1 MIPKDHPR
9 RASLEVRDK
18 LVECFREGIVAEQGL
33 IAHGRGE
40 AFDYL
45 LGEKTSSV
53 AVNAIKAAVAAMFLA
68 DNPVISVNGNLACLC
83 SKDVVELAE
92 LTNAKLEIN
101 LFYRSEKRLKAIA
114 DLLMRHNV
122 KEIYGIEPKRYV
134 EIEELSSNRRIV
146 DRDGVYSADLVL
158 VPLEDGDRTEALV
171 KINKRVI
178 TIDLNPLSRTAKNAH
193 ISIIDNVTRAMPL
206 MVKFAREYNG
216 ESIDFDNRA
225 NLEESLKIMRGL
237 L

>member
-1 MIPKDHPR
+1 LIPKDHPR

-18 LVECFREGIVAEQGL
+18 LVECFRDGIVAEQGL

-83 SKDVVELAE
+83 SKDIVKLAE

-101 LFYRSEKRLKAIA
+101 LFYRSKERIKAIA
-114 DLLMRHNV
+114 DLLKRHNA

-216 ESIDFDNRA
+216 ESINFDNRA